1 MSLIGQLEQLNLSLI
16 LQGIEKYAK
25 TGLLIVKQDEQKV
38 ELYFREG
45 RLMCIGPVR
54 PGMSLGDRLL
64 QAGVISTSALQD
76 SVLAVGVAEPGE
88 TRLALTLMEL
98 GHVSHE
104 GLRAWA
110 TSEASG
116 VIQILLTWQNG
127 EIYFEDEIQP
137 PADRLLVSFSASA
150 LLPAPPPVATPAN
163 PTRHETDAISL
174 QNIQPWNEA
183 TISVQAQGKEML
195 HSVQHDIPE
204 PAGLLSAAQLITEMP
219 PISASFSTPPPSLPA
234 ANMFRDV
241 NAQVIPQLS
250 PPVRISQPLPP
261 LRIDTSFMRPDMVL
275 KPLDLSA
282 LRQQSPQLQITPGQ
296 WRILTRVDG
305 RTTLQTVCQELGMS
319 AELLCQV
326 AGELIALGLIHVSM
340 PAQQASMNELPPVS
354 ADLFSPASNNGYVSH
369 ANVANTPQPW
379 VAVTHTTG
387 ALPPSFGAHVSY
399 ETMSQWGNGGTGTT
413 FVPGQGWVAK
423 PQPMQPL
430 QPGGPFYTTG
440 GVYAPV
446 GSGR

>member
-1 MSLIGQLEQLNLSLI
+1 VSLIGQLEQLNLSLI
-16 LQGIEKYAK
+16 LQGIEKHAK
-25 TGLLIVKQDEQKV
+25 TGLLIVKQDVQKV

-54 PGMSLGDRLL
+54 PDMSLGDRLL
-64 QAGVISTSALQD
+64 QAGVISSSALQD

-110 TSEASG
+110 TTEASG
-116 VIQILLTWQNG
+116 IIQILLTWQNG

-137 PADRLLVSFSASA
+137 PADRLLVSFSASS

-163 PTRHETDAISL
+163 PTRHETDAIRL

-183 TISVQAQGKEML
+183 TISVQAQ
-195 HSVQHDIPE
+195 

-219 PISASFSTPPPSLPA
+219 PTSASFSSPLPSLPA
-234 ANMFRDV
+234 TNMFSDV
-241 NAQVIPQLS
+241 NMQVIPQLS

-305 RTTLQTVCQELGMS
+305 RTTLQTACQELGIS

-340 PAQQASMNELPPVS
+340 PVQQASMNELPPVS
-354 ADLFSPASNNGYVSH
+354 ADLFSPAFNNGYVSYG
-369 ANVANTPQPW
+369 NVVNTPQPW
-379 VAVTHTTG
+379 VAVTHTTD
-387 ALPPSFGAHVSY
+387 ALSPYFGAPVSY
-399 ETMSQWGNGGTGTT
+399 ETMSQWGNGGTGAT
-413 FVPGQGWVAK
+413 FVPGRGWVAN

-430 QPGGPFYTTG
+430 QSVSPFYTTG

>member
-25 TGLLIVKQDEQKV
+25 TGLLIVKQDVQKV

-54 PGMSLGDRLL
+54 PDMSLGDRLL
-64 QAGVISTSALQD
+64 QAGVISSSALQD
-76 SVLAVGVAEPGE
+76 SLLAVGVAEPGE

-110 TSEASG
+110 TNEASG

-137 PADRLLVSFSASA
+137 PADRLLVSFSASS

-163 PTRHETDAISL
+163 PTRHETGAIRL
-174 QNIQPWNEA
+174 QNIQPWNES
-183 TISVQAQGKEML
+183 TVSVQAQ
-195 HSVQHDIPE
+195 

-219 PISASFSTPPPSLPA
+219 PISASFSSPLPSLSA
-234 ANMFRDV
+234 TNMFSDV
-241 NAQVIPQLS
+241 NVQVIPQLS
-250 PPVRISQPLPP
+250 PPMRISQPLPP

-305 RTTLQTVCQELGMS
+305 RTTLQTACQELGIS

-340 PAQQASMNELPPVS
+340 PTQQASMNELPPVS
-354 ADLFSPASNNGYVSH
+354 ADLFSPASNNGYVSYG
-369 ANVANTPQPW
+369 NVVNTPQPW
-379 VAVTHTTG
+379 VAVTHTTD

-399 ETMSQWGNGGTGTT
+399 ETMSQWGNGGTGAT
-413 FVPGQGWVAK
+413 FVPGRGWVAN

-430 QPGGPFYTTG
+430 QPGSPFYTTG

>member
-1 MSLIGQLEQLNLSLI
+1 VSLIGQLEQLNLSLI

-25 TGLLIVKQDEQKV
+25 TGLLIVKQDVQKV

-54 PGMSLGDRLL
+54 PDMSLGDRLL
-64 QAGVISTSALQD
+64 QAGVISSSALQD
-76 SVLAVGVAEPGE
+76 SLLAVGVAEPGE

-110 TSEASG
+110 TNEASG

-137 PADRLLVSFSASA
+137 PADRLLVSFSASS

-163 PTRHETDAISL
+163 PTRHETGAIRL
-174 QNIQPWNEA
+174 QNIQPWNES
-183 TISVQAQGKEML
+183 TVSVQAQ
-195 HSVQHDIPE
+195 

-219 PISASFSTPPPSLPA
+219 PISASFSSPLPSLSA
-234 ANMFRDV
+234 TNMFSDV
-241 NAQVIPQLS
+241 NVQVIPQLS
-250 PPVRISQPLPP
+250 PPMRISQPLPP

-305 RTTLQTVCQELGMS
+305 RTTLQTACQELGIS

-340 PAQQASMNELPPVS
+340 PTQQASMNELPPVS
-354 ADLFSPASNNGYVSH
+354 ADLFSPASNNGYVSYG
-369 ANVANTPQPW
+369 NVVNTPQPW
-379 VAVTHTTG
+379 VAVTHTTD

-399 ETMSQWGNGGTGTT
+399 ETMSQWGNGGTGAT
-413 FVPGQGWVAK
+413 FVPGRGWVAN

-430 QPGGPFYTTG
+430 QPGSPFYTTG

>member
-25 TGLLIVKQDEQKV
+25 TGLLIVKQDVQKV

-54 PGMSLGDRLL
+54 PDMSLGDRLL
-64 QAGVISTSALQD
+64 QAGVISSSALQD
-76 SVLAVGVAEPGE
+76 SLLAVGVAEPGE

-110 TSEASG
+110 TNEASG

-137 PADRLLVSFSASA
+137 PADRLLVSFSASS

-163 PTRHETDAISL
+163 PTRHETGAIRL
-174 QNIQPWNEA
+174 QNIQPWNES
-183 TISVQAQGKEML
+183 TVSVQAQ
-195 HSVQHDIPE
+195 

-219 PISASFSTPPPSLPA
+219 PISASFSSPLPSLPA
-234 ANMFRDV
+234 INMFSDV

-250 PPVRISQPLPP
+250 PPMRISQPLPP

-305 RTTLQTVCQELGMS
+305 RTTLQTACQELGIS

-340 PAQQASMNELPPVS
+340 PTQQASMNELPPVS
-354 ADLFSPASNNGYVSH
+354 ADLFSPASNNGYVSYG
-369 ANVANTPQPW
+369 NVVNTPQPW
-379 VAVTHTTG
+379 VAVTHTTD

-399 ETMSQWGNGGTGTT
+399 ETMSQWGNGGTGAT
-413 FVPGQGWVAK
+413 FVPGRGWVAN

-430 QPGGPFYTTG
+430 QPGSPFYTTG